1 VVSTQSTTGTYEAFF
16 FFFFFF
22 IYSAMA
28 SLPLGPMH
36 NRDRTAFL
44 YPRGRRLKAWFTRR
58 RIGSRRQFVLGQSA
72 DAGLSSLHDTLEK
85 LGC

>member
-1 VVSTQSTTGTYEAFF
+1 MLEQIVHRAR
-16 FFFFFF
+16 
-22 IYSAMA
+22 A
-28 SLPLGPMH
+28 
-36 NRDRTAFL
+36 AFL
-44 YPRGRRLKAWFTRR
+44 YPRARRLEAWFNRS